1 MAIDNPIATTWNF
14 IFSIVVLFGDWI
26 AGEAWYNACNVVWE
40 QGSNAIGR
48 SLSRGSAGSGRN
60 PYEVSDKA
68 TGTSHSLEEV
78 EMMVHCIISLYES
91 KVSQSCL

>member
-1 MAIDNPIATTWNF
+1 MYD
-14 IFSIVVLFGDWI
+14 
-26 AGEAWYNACNVVWE
+26 ACNVVCE

-68 TGTSHSLEEV
+68 TGTTHSLEEV

-91 KVSQSCL
+91 KVSPSCK